1 MAKNMNQ
8 WIGEGNISCDPELR
22 HTFDSTRPVTNF
34 NLYVDNVYRSKKDN
48 DYEDEVAFKKRTSKI
63 PVVAWAGKAEMISKN
78 FRKGDKVRLVGHLRT
93 RKIEKNGVFF
103 NAFEI
108 VVEDISLIRRASS
121 KTRELD

>member
-48 DYEDEVAFKKRTSKI
+48 DYDDEVAFKKRTSKI
-63 PVVAWAGKAEMISKN
+63 PVVAWAGKAEMIS
-78 FRKGDKVRLVGHLRT
+78 
-93 RKIEKNGVFF
+93 
-103 NAFEI
+103 
-108 VVEDISLIRRASS
+108 
-121 KTRELD
+121 